1 MYHQKKTNCGIPKK
15 SCDGIWRCDCG
26 LLARPKLKMVA
37 KGISLYITFDPAADL
52 DLACASIFI
61 QNKYNFKFV
70 KNLYG
75 KEAEEL
81 YTLLDVEEE

>member
-1 MYHQKKTNCGIPKK
+1 MSRHVYICSVCGKPHT
-15 SCDGIWRCDCG
+15 DLNERCDCG